1 MDISKNYQSTAN
13 WGFSL
18 GVPNLVYTIPSLW
31 VRVIFTSQNFSRCHP
46 LTTPSTASNMVT
58 EDCSK
63 VCNLCGWESHGP
75 VAWSLFFGT
84 FHQSW
89 PLPGSIW
96 FTGSKSRSLHLDYG
110 KFWHQS
116 MMNMKKIMPMAYMY
130 ISIYANISLSWHPC
144 SAQNTC
150 NHLWWS
156 VPWAALTQLLLFASV
171 FAWCSGDNHEWDART
186 QQRGQLD
193 FLCQNTRHWQG
204 LKKKNDSKNHLF
216 VSSFSILSKV
226 HLISAHP
233 SHL

>member
-1 MDISKNYQSTAN
+1 MSPTHHPFNCQQHGDWRLFESLQPLWLRTSRTCGVVAFLHF
-13 WGFSL
+13 FSERSINPDL
-18 GVPNLVYTIPSLW
+18 FLAPSGSLVPNLEV
-31 VRVIFTSQNFSRCHP
+31 FTWIMENSDINP
-46 LTTPSTASNMVT
+46 WWT
-58 EDCSK
+58 
-63 VCNLCGWESHGP
+63 W
-75 VAWSLFFGT
+75 
-84 FHQSW
+84 
-89 PLPGSIW
+89 
-96 FTGSKSRSLHLDYG
+96 
-110 KFWHQS
+110 
-116 MMNMKKIMPMAYMY
+116 KKIMPMAYMY

-156 VPWAALTQLLLFASV
+156 VPWAALTQLLLVASV